1 MENKFYQGKYFK
13 NRNFYEWGIDYEF
26 DRIKME
32 LEHNLGDINL
42 IILPLENNIGA
53 INLNELDLKEKE
65 IFKEFTANID
75 RKKIDEIYN
84 VIYEDNEKY
93 KVIQKQITILKK
105 YNFREIKKM
114 NKILYYAKRFIEI
127 KEVKNKMI
135 ITYMY
140 TIFDN
145 FCSELFKAI
154 SIYDSTFINNHKINI
169 YYNELEEANNKI
181 DLIENIV
188 DELLNREFGSIPKK
202 LELIYK
208 YFKIDFNNIKEKI
221 EIFTIERNCLV
232 HNNGIYSEKALRRIN
247 KSYKRK
253 FLEQKKVNLKDD
265 IILKYDELIEEI
277 LKELEEKVENYNCIE
292 HGGWNKSKKNLNKF

>member
-1 MENKFYQGKYFK
+1 MKNKFYQGKYFK
-13 NRNFYEWGIDYEF
+13 DRDFYEWGIDYEF
-26 DRIKME
+26 DRLKME
-32 LEHNLGDINL
+32 LEGSLGDINL
-42 IILPLENNIGA
+42 IRLPLENNIGA
-53 INLNELDLKEKE
+53 INLNDLDLKEKE
-65 IFKEFTANID
+65 IFKEFITNID
-75 RKKIDEIYN
+75 KEKIDEIYN
-84 VIYEDNEKY
+84 VMYEDNAKY
-93 KVIQKQITILKK
+93 KVIQKQIDILKK
-105 YNFREIKKM
+105 YNFHEIKKM

-154 SIYDSTFINNHKINI
+154 SIYDSTFISKCKINI
-169 YYNELEEANNKI
+169 YYQELEESDNKI

-208 YFKIDFNNIKEKI
+208 YFKIDFDNIKEKI
-221 EIFTIERNCLV
+221 EVFTIERNCLV

-247 KSYKRK
+247 KSYKIK
-253 FLEQKKVNLKDD
+253 FLEQNKVNLKDD
-265 IILKYDELIEEI
+265 VVWEYDELIEQI
-277 LKELEEKVENYNCIE
+277 LKELEEKVKNYNCTE
-292 HGGWNKSKKNLNKF
+292 HGG